1 MASTLSAEAVQ
12 RPRLTVFR
20 QALLSFYWLAS
31 NVLWSAVL
39 LVTMP
44 SQIKSA
50 VGDTEKGS
58 ALGLALAAGAF
69 ISMLAAPAFG
79 ALSDRIKLPGGR
91 RKPWVVIGT
100 LGNVVALFGLAFLIK
115 PGNPNSV
122 VPWTAAFL
130 LVELFNNLA
139 TAPYAALIPDIVPPE
154 QRGSASGWLGMMTIL
169 GTFIGGLIGFLI
181 DPLGGITNV
190 YYVLMA
196 VMLLGMV
203 VTIFGVKEP
212 AVYTIRKFSWRD
224 FLFGLVEPFKHSDFT
239 WVFMTR
245 LLVTM
250 GVFTVQE
257 FLQYYLGDVI
267 KAPFVIAGV
276 GQVADTPETAV
287 SFFIMP
293 LLIGAVLSTLAAGVL
308 SDRHGR
314 KLLVYISG
322 GLMGVV
328 CLVFVFFHSFTL
340 AVLMGI
346 VFGLGYGAYE
356 SVDWALASDVL
367 PSMDDYAKDMG
378 VWHVAMVLPQVIAT
392 PIAGFLLDNFQQ
404 VGKAQNVP
412 NLGYTVIFM
421 LAVVYFI
428 LGTVFVKQIKK
439 VR

>member
-1 MASTLSAEAVQ
+1 METTFPAVAIAH
-12 RPRLTVFR
+12 PRMTTFQ
-20 QALLSFYWLAS
+20 QAMLSFFWLAT
-31 NVLWSAVL
+31 NVLWTAVL

-44 SQIKSA
+44 SQIKAA
-50 VGDTEKGS
+50 VGDATKGS

-69 ISMLAAPAFG
+69 ISMVAAPAFG
-79 ALSDRIKLPGGR
+79 ALSDRIRLPGGR

-100 LGNVVALFGLAFLIK
+100 IGNVAALFGLAYLIQ
-115 PGNPNSV
+115 PGNPDSV
-122 VPWTAAFL
+122 LPWTVAFL
-130 LVELFNNLA
+130 LVELFNNIA
-139 TAPYAALIPDIVPPE
+139 TAPYAALIPDLVPVE
-154 QRGSASGWLGMMTIL
+154 QRGSASGWMGMMTIL

-203 VTIFGVKEP
+203 VTIVFVKEP
-212 AVYTIRKFSWRD
+212 KDYVIRPFSWGEFWR
-224 FLFGLVEPFKHSDFT
+224 GLIQPFRFSDFT

-245 LLVTM
+245 MLVTM
-250 GVFTVQE
+250 GVYTVQE
-257 FLQYYLGDVI
+257 FLQYYMGDVI
-267 KAPFVIAGV
+267 GAPFSLPLI

-287 SFFIMP
+287 SFFILP
-293 LLIGAVLSTLAAGVL
+293 LLAGAILSTLAAGVL
-308 SDRHGR
+308 SDKRGR
-314 KLLVYISG
+314 KIMVYISG
-322 GLMGVV
+322 ALMG
-328 CLVFVFFHSFTL
+328 LVALIFVFFHSFLL

-346 VFGLGYGAYE
+346 IFGLGYGAYE

-392 PIAGFLLDNFQQ
+392 PIAGTLLDNFQRIGQ
-404 VGKAQNVP
+404 QQNIA
-412 NLGYTVIFM
+412 NLGYVVIFL

-439 VR
+439 VK